1 MGLKLKVECSNWST
15 TVEVD
20 EELFPIRSGACI
32 EAMTVAVEDFL
43 NGNHD
48 AFELK
53 EEHDE
58 LVLDTVVSC
67 EGNCCMTRHILI
79 NAGRH
84 SLADYMK
91 NNS

>member
-1 MGLKLKVECSNWST
+1 MGLQLKVECSSWFT

-20 EELFPIRSGACI
+20 EELFPTRSGACI
-32 EAMTVAVEDFL
+32 EAMTVAVEGLLSGGYD
-43 NGNHD
+43 D
-48 AFELK
+48 FELK
-53 EEHDE
+53 EGHSEFTLE
-58 LVLDTVVSC
+58 TVVSC
-67 EGNCCMTRHILI
+67 EGNCCMTQHILI